1 MSLRDGACTNTPT
14 STFFVKGR
22 AQEQIAKRICE
33 GCCVK
38 SECLEYAL
46 AEEIPFGIF
55 GGLAPRERNKIKRI
69 KSFVQ

>member
-1 MSLRDGACTNTPT
+1 MTLRNGACTNTPT

-22 AQEQIAKRICE
+22 AQEQVAKSICN
-33 GCCVK
+33 GCGVK

-46 AEEIPFGIF
+46 AEDIPFGIF
-55 GGLAPRERNKIKRI
+55 GGLAPRERNQIKRI

>member
-22 AQEQIAKRICE
+22 AQEQIAKRICD

>member
-22 AQEQIAKRICE
+22 AQEQIAKRICD

-55 GGLAPRERNKIKRI
+55 GGLAPRERNKIQRI